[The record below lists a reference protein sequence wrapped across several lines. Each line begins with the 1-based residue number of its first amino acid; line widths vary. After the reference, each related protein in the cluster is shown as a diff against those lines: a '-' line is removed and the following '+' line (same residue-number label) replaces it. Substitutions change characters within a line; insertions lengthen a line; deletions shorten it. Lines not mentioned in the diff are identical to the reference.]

1 MGWFGDSDPDVRAQ
15 VITPLPPRLTDN
27 VLFVQIMS
35 RFSPPPYFSLPV
47 IQVQVNER
55 LFPEHMLIIN
65 VNDNNSIQSY
75 QNRVSGSEFYWSMKK
90 KNHKNNKLLFLY
102 YTLIQFNRPSLS
114 GAGSRPA

>member
-1 MGWFGDSDPDVRAQ
+1 M
-15 VITPLPPRLTDN
+15 PLPLRLTDN

-65 VNDNNSIQSY
+65 VNDNNSITEPDKWL
-75 QNRVSGSEFYWSMKK
+75 RLLLVTEK
-90 KNHKNNKLLFLY
+90 KNITKTTMKYFEGTRL
-102 YTLIQFNRPSLS
+102 TWQ
-114 GAGSRPA
+114 